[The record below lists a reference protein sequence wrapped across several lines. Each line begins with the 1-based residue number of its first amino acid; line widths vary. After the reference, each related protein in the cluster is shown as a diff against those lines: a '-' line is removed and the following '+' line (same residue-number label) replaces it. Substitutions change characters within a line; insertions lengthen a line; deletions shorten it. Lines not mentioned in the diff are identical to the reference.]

1 MTGENWDDF
10 DEEAIEEMARMFEQM
25 GMPIDINTLKSMIK
39 QVRSQ
44 FEEMGIDPEKV
55 SMSEVKLGL
64 NSDPEE
70 FMKNF
75 ESIISGPQGLGD
87 FLKKMGV
94 DIHIKPSVSEVRVDV
109 DESQHESKD
118 DSIPEE
124 DVYVNDDQMFVT
136 IDVSKFDDVSS
147 ENLELSLTGEGVVI
161 QMLRTNQ
168 IRPFRTFVLP
178 NASSGVANW
187 EINNGILDITFEQ
200 KKFGTKQEK

>member
-1 MTGENWDDF
+1 MTDNNWDNF
-10 DEEAIEEMARMFEQM
+10 DEEAIEEMVRMFEQM
-25 GMPIDINTLKSMIK
+25 GMPVDINTLKSMIN

-75 ESIISGPQGLGD
+75 ESMISGPQGLGD

-94 DIHIKPSVSEVRVDV
+94 DINIKPSVSEVRVDV
-109 DESQHESKD
+109 DESQYESKD

-124 DVYVNDDQMFVT
+124 DVYFNNDQMFVT
-136 IDVSKFDDVSS
+136 IDVSKFDDISPD
-147 ENLELSLTGEGVVI
+147 NLELSLTGEGVVL

-187 EINNGILDITFEQ
+187 EINNGILDITFEL
-200 KKFGTKQEK
+200 K

>member
-1 MTGENWDDF
+1 MTDENWDNF
-10 DEEAIEEMARMFEQM
+10 DDEAIEEMVRMFEQM
-25 GMPIDINTLKSMIK
+25 GMPVDINTLKSMIK

-70 FMKNF
+70 FVKNF
-75 ESIISGPQGLGD
+75 ESMISGPQGLGD

-94 DIHIKPSVSEVRVDV
+94 DIHIKPSVSEVIVDV

-124 DVYVNDDQMFVT
+124 DVYVNNDQMFVT
-136 IDVSKFDDVSS
+136 IDVSKFDDISPD
-147 ENLELSLTGEGVVI
+147 NLELSLTGEGVVL

-187 EINNGILDITFEQ
+187 EINNGILDITFEL
-200 KKFGTKQEK
+200 K

>member
-1 MTGENWDDF
+1 MTEENWDNF

-25 GMPIDINTLKSMIK
+25 GMPVDINTLKSMIK
-39 QVRSQ
+39 QVRNQ

-75 ESIISGPQGLGD
+75 ESMISGPQGLGD

-124 DVYVNDDQMFVT
+124 DVYVNNEQMFVT
-136 IDVSKFDDVSS
+136 IDVSKFDDISS
-147 ENLELSLTGEGVVI
+147 DNLELSLTGEGVVL

-187 EINNGILDITFEQ
+187 EINNGILDITFEL
-200 KKFGTKQEK
+200 K

>member
-1 MTGENWDDF
+1 
-10 DEEAIEEMARMFEQM
+10 
-25 GMPIDINTLKSMIK
+25 MIK

-75 ESIISGPQGLGD
+75 ESMISGPQGLGD

-109 DESQHESKD
+109 DESQQESKD

-124 DVYVNDDQMFVT
+124 DVYVNNDHMFVT
-136 IDVSKFDDVSS
+136 IDVSKFDDISS
-147 ENLELSLTGEGVVI
+147 DNLELSLTGEGVVL

-178 NASSGVANW
+178 NASSEVANW
-187 EINNGILDITFEQ
+187 EINNGILDITFEL
-200 KKFGTKQEK
+200 K

>member
-1 MTGENWDDF
+1 MTDENWDNF
-10 DEEAIEEMARMFEQM
+10 DEEAIEEMVRMFEQM
-25 GMPIDINTLKSMIK
+25 GMPVDINTLKSMIK

-75 ESIISGPQGLGD
+75 ESMISGPQGLGD

-109 DESQHESKD
+109 DESQHESND

-124 DVYVNDDQMFVT
+124 DVYVDNDQMFVT
-136 IDVSKFDDVSS
+136 IDVSKFDDISS
-147 ENLELSLTGEGVVI
+147 DNLELSLTGEGVVL

-187 EINNGILDITFEQ
+187 EINNGILDITFEL
-200 KKFGTKQEK
+200 K

>member
-1 MTGENWDDF
+1 MTDENWDNF

-25 GMPIDINTLKSMIK
+25 GMPVDINTLKSMIK

-70 FMKNF
+70 FMKNL
-75 ESIISGPQGLGD
+75 ESMISGPQGLGD

-94 DIHIKPSVSEVRVDV
+94 DIHIKPSVSDVIVDV

-124 DVYVNDDQMFVT
+124 DVYVNNDQMFVT
-136 IDVSKFDDVSS
+136 IDVSKFDDISPD
-147 ENLELSLTGEGVVI
+147 NLELSLTGEGVVL

-187 EINNGILDITFEQ
+187 EINNGILDITFEL
-200 KKFGTKQEK
+200 K

>member
-1 MTGENWDDF
+1 MIRENWDNF

-25 GMPIDINTLKSMIK
+25 GMPVDINTLKSMIE

-75 ESIISGPQGLGD
+75 ESMISGPQGLGD

-94 DIHIKPSVSEVRVDV
+94 DIHIKPAASEVRVDV
-109 DESQHESKD
+109 DESQHEPKD

-136 IDVSKFDDVSS
+136 IDVSKFDDISTD
-147 ENLELSLTGEGVVI
+147 NLELSLTGEGVVL

-178 NASSGVANW
+178 NASSEVANW
-187 EINNGILDITFEQ
+187 EINNGILDITFEL
-200 KKFGTKQEK
+200 K

>member
-1 MTGENWDDF
+1 MTRENWDNF

-25 GMPIDINTLKSMIK
+25 GMPIDINTLKSMIE
-39 QVRSQ
+39 QVRSH

-75 ESIISGPQGLGD
+75 ESMISGPQGLGD

-94 DIHIKPSVSEVRVDV
+94 DIHIKPAVSEVRVDV
-109 DESQHESKD
+109 DESQHETKD

-136 IDVSKFDDVSS
+136 IDVSKFDDISS
-147 ENLELSLTGEGVVI
+147 DNLELSLTGEGVVL

-178 NASSGVANW
+178 NASSEVANW
-187 EINNGILDITFEQ
+187 EINNGILDITFEL
-200 KKFGTKQEK
+200 K

>member
-1 MTGENWDDF
+1 MAGDNWDDF
-10 DEEAIEEMARMFEQM
+10 DEEAMEEMTKMFEQM
-25 GMPIDINTLKSMIK
+25 GMPIDIETLKSMIK

-44 FEEMGIDPEKV
+44 FEQMGLDPEKV

-75 ESIISGPQGLGD
+75 ESMLSGPQGLGD

-94 DIHIKPSVSEVRVDV
+94 DIHIKPSVSEIRVDL
-109 DESQHESKD
+109 DESQQHSDD

-124 DVYVNDDQMFVT
+124 DVYISGNQMFVT
-136 IDVSKFDDVSS
+136 IDVSRFDDISS
-147 ENLELSLTGEGVVI
+147 NNLELSLTGGGEVL
-161 QMLRTNQ
+161 QMLRMNQ

-178 NASSGVANW
+178 HASKGDIQW
-187 EINNGILDITFEQ
+187 EINNGILDITFEL
-200 KKFGTKQEK
+200 K

>member
-1 MTGENWDDF
+1 MTDENWDNF
-10 DEEAIEEMARMFEQM
+10 DDEAIEEMVRMFEQM
-25 GMPIDINTLKSMIK
+25 GMPVGINTLKSMIK

-75 ESIISGPQGLGD
+75 ESMISGPQGLGD

-94 DIHIKPSVSEVRVDV
+94 DIHIKPSVSEVIVDV

-124 DVYVNDDQMFVT
+124 DVYVNNDQMFVT
-136 IDVSKFDDVSS
+136 IDVSKFDDISPD
-147 ENLELSLTGEGVVI
+147 NLELSLTGEGVVL

-187 EINNGILDITFEQ
+187 EINNGILDITFEL
-200 KKFGTKQEK
+200 K

>member
-1 MTGENWDDF
+1 MTEENWDNF
-10 DEEAIEEMARMFEQM
+10 DEEAIEEMAKMLEQM
-25 GMPIDINTLKSMIK
+25 GMPVDINTLKSMIK
-39 QVRSQ
+39 QVRNQ

-75 ESIISGPQGLGD
+75 ESMISGPQGLGD

-124 DVYVNDDQMFVT
+124 DVYVNNEQMFVT
-136 IDVSKFDDVSS
+136 IDVSKFDDISS
-147 ENLELSLTGEGVVI
+147 DNLELSLTGEGVVL

-187 EINNGILDITFEQ
+187 EINNGILDITFEL
-200 KKFGTKQEK
+200 K

>member
-1 MTGENWDDF
+1 MTRENWDNF

-25 GMPIDINTLKSMIK
+25 GVPVDINTLKSMIE

-75 ESIISGPQGLGD
+75 ESMISGPQGLGD

-94 DIHIKPSVSEVRVDV
+94 DIHIKPAVSEVRVDV
-109 DESQHESKD
+109 DESQHETKD

-136 IDVSKFDDVSS
+136 IDVSKFDDISS
-147 ENLELSLTGEGVVI
+147 DNLELSLTGEGVVL

-178 NASSGVANW
+178 NASSEVANW
-187 EINNGILDITFEQ
+187 EINNGILDITFEL
-200 KKFGTKQEK
+200 K

>member
-10 DEEAIEEMARMFEQM
+10 DEEAMDEMVRMFEQM
-25 GMPIDINTLKSMIK
+25 GIPIDVKTLKSMIK

-70 FMKNF
+70 LMKNF
-75 ESIISGPQGLGD
+75 ESMLSGPQGLGE

-109 DESQHESKD
+109 DEDQHKSKD

-124 DVYVNDDQMFVT
+124 DVYVQDNQMFVT
-136 IDVSKFDDVSS
+136 IDVSKYDDLGPD
-147 ENLELSLTGEGVVI
+147 NLELSLTGEGEVL

-178 NASSGVANW
+178 NASSGDLQW
-187 EINNGILDITFEQ
+187 EINNGILDITFEL
-200 KKFGTKQEK
+200 K

>member
-1 MTGENWDDF
+1 MTDENWDNF

-25 GMPIDINTLKSMIK
+25 GMPVDINTLKSMIK

-75 ESIISGPQGLGD
+75 ESMISGPQGLGD

-124 DVYVNDDQMFVT
+124 DVYVDNDQMFVT
-136 IDVSKFDDVSS
+136 IDISKFDDISS
-147 ENLELSLTGEGVVI
+147 DNLELSLTGEGVVL

-187 EINNGILDITFEQ
+187 EINNGILDITFEL
-200 KKFGTKQEK
+200 K

>member
-1 MTGENWDDF
+1 MTGENWDNF

-25 GMPIDINTLKSMIK
+25 GMPVDINTLKSMIE

-64 NSDPEE
+64 NSNPEE

-75 ESIISGPQGLGD
+75 ESMISGPQGLGD

-94 DIHIKPSVSEVRVDV
+94 DIHIKPASSEVRVDV
-109 DESQHESKD
+109 DESQHEPKD

-124 DVYVNDDQMFVT
+124 DVYVKDDQMFVT
-136 IDVSKFDDVSS
+136 IDVSKFDDISS
-147 ENLELSLTGEGVVI
+147 ENLELSLTGEGVVL

-187 EINNGILDITFEQ
+187 EINNGILDITFEL
-200 KKFGTKQEK
+200 K

>member
-1 MTGENWDDF
+1 MAGENWDDF
-10 DEEAIEEMARMFEQM
+10 DEEAIEEMARMFKQM
-25 GMPIDINTLKSMIK
+25 GMPVDINTLKSMIK

-75 ESIISGPQGLGD
+75 ESMISGPQGLGD

-124 DVYVNDDQMFVT
+124 DVYVSDGQMFVT
-136 IDVSKFDDVSS
+136 IDVSKSQDISS
-147 ENLELSLTGEGVVI
+147 ENLELSLTGEGVVL

-168 IRPFRTFVLP
+168 IRPFKTFVLP
-178 NASSGVANW
+178 QPSSGVANW
-187 EINNGILDITFEQ
+187 EINNGILDITFEL
-200 KKFGTKQEK
+200 K

>member
-1 MTGENWDDF
+1 MTDENWDNF

-25 GMPIDINTLKSMIK
+25 GMPVDINTLKSMIK

-70 FMKNF
+70 FMKTL
-75 ESIISGPQGLGD
+75 ESMISGPQGLGD

-124 DVYVNDDQMFVT
+124 DVYVNNNQMFVT
-136 IDVSKFDDVSS
+136 IDVSKFDDISPD
-147 ENLELSLTGEGVVI
+147 NLELSLTGEGVVL

-187 EINNGILDITFEQ
+187 EINNGILDITFEL
-200 KKFGTKQEK
+200 K

>member
-25 GMPIDINTLKSMIK
+25 GMPVDINTLKSMIK

-75 ESIISGPQGLGD
+75 ESMISGPQGLGD

-118 DSIPEE
+118 DSIPEG
-124 DVYVNDDQMFVT
+124 DVYVSGDQMFVT
-136 IDVSKFDDVSS
+136 IDVSKFDDISS
-147 ENLELSLTGEGVVI
+147 ENLELSLTGEGVVL

-168 IRPFRTFVLP
+168 IRPFRTLVLP

-187 EINNGILDITFEQ
+187 EINNGILDITFEL
-200 KKFGTKQEK
+200 K

>member
-25 GMPIDINTLKSMIK
+25 GMPVDIDTLKSMIK

-70 FMKNF
+70 LMKNF
-75 ESIISGPQGLGD
+75 ESMISGPQGLGD

-109 DESQHESKD
+109 DESQHSKND

-124 DVYVNDDQMFVT
+124 DVYVNDGQMFVT
-136 IDVSKFDDVSS
+136 IDVSKLDDISS
-147 ENLELSLTGEGVVI
+147 DNLELSLTGEGVVL

-187 EINNGILDITFEQ
+187 EINNGILDITFEL
-200 KKFGTKQEK
+200 K

>member
-1 MTGENWDDF
+1 MTGENWDNF

-25 GMPIDINTLKSMIK
+25 GMPVDINTLKSMIK

-75 ESIISGPQGLGD
+75 ESMISGPQGLGD

-109 DESQHESKD
+109 DESHHESKD

-124 DVYVNDDQMFVT
+124 DVYVNNDQMFVT
-136 IDVSKFDDVSS
+136 IDVSKFDDISS
-147 ENLELSLTGEGVVI
+147 DNLELSLTGEGVVL

-178 NASSGVANW
+178 NASSEVANW
-187 EINNGILDITFEQ
+187 EINNGILDITFEL
-200 KKFGTKQEK
+200 K

>member
-1 MTGENWDDF
+1 MTDENWDNF

-25 GMPIDINTLKSMIK
+25 GMPVDINTLKSMIK

-70 FMKNF
+70 FMKTL
-75 ESIISGPQGLGD
+75 ESMISGPQGLGD

-124 DVYVNDDQMFVT
+124 DVYVNNDQMFVT
-136 IDVSKFDDVSS
+136 IDVSKFDDISPD
-147 ENLELSLTGEGVVI
+147 NLELSLTGEGVVL

-187 EINNGILDITFEQ
+187 EINNGILDITFEL
-200 KKFGTKQEK
+200 K

>member
-1 MTGENWDDF
+1 MTDENWDNF

-25 GMPIDINTLKSMIK
+25 GMPVDINTLKSMIK

-70 FMKNF
+70 FMKYF
-75 ESIISGPQGLGD
+75 ESMISGPQGLGD

-109 DESQHESKD
+109 DESQHESND

-124 DVYVNDDQMFVT
+124 DVYVDNDQMFVT
-136 IDVSKFDDVSS
+136 IDVSKFDDISS
-147 ENLELSLTGEGVVI
+147 DNLELSLTGEGVVL

-187 EINNGILDITFEQ
+187 EINNGILDITFEL
-200 KKFGTKQEK
+200 K

>member
-1 MTGENWDDF
+1 MTDENWDNF

-25 GMPIDINTLKSMIK
+25 GMPVDINTLKSMIK

-44 FEEMGIDPEKV
+44 CEEMGRDPEKV
-55 SMSEVKLGL
+55 AMSEVKLGL

-75 ESIISGPQGLGD
+75 ESMISGPQGLGD

-109 DESQHESKD
+109 DDRQHESKD

-124 DVYVNDDQMFVT
+124 DVYVDNDQMFVT
-136 IDVSKFDDVSS
+136 IDVSKFDDISS
-147 ENLELSLTGEGVVI
+147 DNLELSLTGEGVVL

-187 EINNGILDITFEQ
+187 EINNGILDITFEL
-200 KKFGTKQEK
+200 K

>member
-1 MTGENWDDF
+1 MTRENWDNF

-25 GMPIDINTLKSMIK
+25 GMPVDINTLKSMIE

-75 ESIISGPQGLGD
+75 ESMISGPQGLGD

-94 DIHIKPSVSEVRVDV
+94 DIHIKPAVSEVRVDV
-109 DESQHESKD
+109 DESQHETKD

-136 IDVSKFDDVSS
+136 IDVSKFDDISTD
-147 ENLELSLTGEGVVI
+147 NLELSLTGEGVVL

-178 NASSGVANW
+178 NASSEVANW
-187 EINNGILDITFEQ
+187 EINNGILDITFEL
-200 KKFGTKQEK
+200 K

>member
-1 MTGENWDDF
+1 MTRENWDNF

-25 GMPIDINTLKSMIK
+25 GMPVDINTLKSMIE

-75 ESIISGPQGLGD
+75 ESMISGPQGLGD

-94 DIHIKPSVSEVRVDV
+94 DIHIKPAVSEVRVDV
-109 DESQHESKD
+109 DESQHETKD

-136 IDVSKFDDVSS
+136 IDVSKFDDISS
-147 ENLELSLTGEGVVI
+147 DNLELSLTGEGVVL

-178 NASSGVANW
+178 NASSEVANW
-187 EINNGILDITFEQ
+187 EINNGILDITFEL
-200 KKFGTKQEK
+200 K

>member
-1 MTGENWDDF
+1 MVGENWDDF
-10 DEEAIEEMARMFEQM
+10 DEESMEEMARMFEQM
-25 GMPIDINTLKSMIK
+25 GMPIDVKTLKSMIK

-70 FMKNF
+70 LMKNF
-75 ESIISGPQGLGD
+75 ESMLSGPHGLGE

-109 DESQHESKD
+109 DEGQHTSKD

-124 DVYVNDDQMFVT
+124 DMYVQDNQMFVT
-136 IDVSKFDDVSS
+136 IDVSKYDDLGPD
-147 ENLELSLTGEGVVI
+147 NLELSLTGEGEVL

-178 NASSGVANW
+178 NASSGDFQW
-187 EINNGILDITFEQ
+187 EINNGILDITFEL
-200 KKFGTKQEK
+200 K

>member
-1 MTGENWDDF
+1 MTDENWDNF

-25 GMPIDINTLKSMIK
+25 GMPVDINTLKSMIK

-70 FMKNF
+70 FMKTL
-75 ESIISGPQGLGD
+75 ESMISGPQGLGD

-118 DSIPEE
+118 DSVPEE
-124 DVYVNDDQMFVT
+124 DVYVNNGQMFVT
-136 IDVSKFDDVSS
+136 IDVSKFDDISPD
-147 ENLELSLTGEGVVI
+147 NLELSLTGEGVVL

-187 EINNGILDITFEQ
+187 EINNGILDITFEL
-200 KKFGTKQEK
+200 K

>member
-1 MTGENWDDF
+1 MAGNNWDNF

-25 GMPIDINTLKSMIK
+25 GMPVDINTLKSMIE

-64 NSDPEE
+64 NSNPEE

-75 ESIISGPQGLGD
+75 ESMISGPQGLGD

-94 DIHIKPSVSEVRVDV
+94 DIHIKPAVSEVRVDV
-109 DESQHESKD
+109 DESQHEPKD

-124 DVYVNDDQMFVT
+124 DVYVKDDQMFVT
-136 IDVSKFDDVSS
+136 IDVSKFDGISS
-147 ENLELSLTGEGVVI
+147 ENLELSLTGEGVVL

-187 EINNGILDITFEQ
+187 EINNGILDITFEL
-200 KKFGTKQEK
+200 K

>member
-1 MTGENWDDF
+1 M
-10 DEEAIEEMARMFEQM
+10 DEMVRMFEQM
-25 GMPIDINTLKSMIK
+25 GMPIDVKTLKSMIK

-70 FMKNF
+70 LMKNF
-75 ESIISGPQGLGD
+75 ESMLSGPQGLGE

-109 DESQHESKD
+109 DEGQHTSKD

-124 DVYVNDDQMFVT
+124 DVYVQDNQMFVT
-136 IDVSKFDDVSS
+136 IDVSKYDDLGPD
-147 ENLELSLTGEGVVI
+147 NLELSLTGEGEVL

-178 NASSGVANW
+178 NASSGDLQW
-187 EINNGILDITFEQ
+187 EINNGILDITFEL
-200 KKFGTKQEK
+200 K

>member
-1 MTGENWDDF
+1 MTDENWDNF

-25 GMPIDINTLKSMIK
+25 GMPVDINTLKSMIK

-75 ESIISGPQGLGD
+75 ESMISGPQGLGD

-124 DVYVNDDQMFVT
+124 DVYVNNDQMFVT
-136 IDVSKFDDVSS
+136 IDVSKFDDISS
-147 ENLELSLTGEGVVI
+147 DNLELSLTGEGVVL
-161 QMLRTNQ
+161 QMLRINQ
-168 IRPFRTFVLP
+168 IRPFSTFVLP
-178 NASSGVANW
+178 HASSEVANW
-187 EINNGILDITFEQ
+187 EINNGILDITFEL
-200 KKFGTKQEK
+200 K

>member
-75 ESIISGPQGLGD
+75 ESMISGPQGLGD

-124 DVYVNDDQMFVT
+124 DVYVNDGQMFVT

-147 ENLELSLTGEGVVI
+147 ENLELSLTGEGVVL

-187 EINNGILDITFEQ
+187 EINNGILDITFEL
-200 KKFGTKQEK
+200 K

>member
-1 MTGENWDDF
+1 MTRENWDNF
-10 DEEAIEEMARMFEQM
+10 DEEAIEEMTRMFEQM
-25 GMPIDINTLKSMIK
+25 GMPVDINTLKSMIE

-75 ESIISGPQGLGD
+75 ESMISGPQGLGD

-94 DIHIKPSVSEVRVDV
+94 DIHIKPAVSEVRVDV
-109 DESQHESKD
+109 DESQHEPKD

-124 DVYVNDDQMFVT
+124 DVYVDDDQMFVT
-136 IDVSKFDDVSS
+136 IDVSKFDDISTD
-147 ENLELSLTGEGVVI
+147 NLELSLTGEGVVL

-178 NASSGVANW
+178 NASSEVANW
-187 EINNGILDITFEQ
+187 EINNGILDITFEL
-200 KKFGTKQEK
+200 K

>member
-1 MTGENWDDF
+1 MTRENWDNF

-25 GMPIDINTLKSMIK
+25 GMPVDINTLKSMIE

-75 ESIISGPQGLGD
+75 ESMISGPQGLGD

-94 DIHIKPSVSEVRVDV
+94 DIHIKPAASEVRVDV
-109 DESQHESKD
+109 DESQHEPKD

-124 DVYVNDDQMFVT
+124 DVYVNDDRMFVT
-136 IDVSKFDDVSS
+136 IDVSKFDDISTD
-147 ENLELSLTGEGVVI
+147 NLELSLTGEGVVL

-178 NASSGVANW
+178 NASSEVANW
-187 EINNGILDITFEQ
+187 EINNGILDITFEL
-200 KKFGTKQEK
+200 K

>member
-1 MTGENWDDF
+1 MTDENWDNF

-25 GMPIDINTLKSMIK
+25 GMPVDINTLKSMIK

-75 ESIISGPQGLGD
+75 ESMISGPQGLGD

-124 DVYVNDDQMFVT
+124 DVYVNNDQMFVT
-136 IDVSKFDDVSS
+136 IDVSKFDDISPD
-147 ENLELSLTGEGVVI
+147 NLELSLTGEGVVL

-187 EINNGILDITFEQ
+187 EINNGILDITFEL
-200 KKFGTKQEK
+200 K

>member
-187 EINNGILDITFEQ
+187 EINNGILDITFEL
-200 KKFGTKQEK
+200 K